1 MTPYGHQHAM
11 APMDWPSCD
20 IGALFSRSFAGDSRA
35 RETIIVRF
43 LPLAR
48 RLARQY
54 DGRGEP
60 IEDLVQAASVGLIR
74 AVDRYSPDRGDAF
87 SAYARPMIVGE
98 IRRHFRDTTWRVHVP
113 RPVKESAGRVL
124 RADRELSRVDGAPIK
139 PEAIAQHLGIGLDQV
154 AEARRA
160 LQTYFPASLDPPSE
174 APAKGQIDRGE
185 FSGTIDPG
193 YERVEVS
200 FGIER
205 ALGLMKPRDRTIL
218 LLRLVG
224 ELSQGEIAGRVGI
237 SQMHVSR
244 TLRSIG
250 AALTASCGLAV
261 TGATI

>member
-1 MTPYGHQHAM
+1 MTPYGHDHAM

-20 IGALFSRSFAGDSRA
+20 LGALFSRSFAGDTRA

-43 LPLAR
+43 MPLAS
-48 RLARQY
+48 RLARVY
-54 DGRGEP
+54 EGRGEP
-60 IEDLVQAASVGLIR
+60 IEDLCQAAAVGLIK

-87 SAYARPMIVGE
+87 PAYARPMIVGE

-113 RPVKESAGRVL
+113 RPMKERAGRVL
-124 RADRELSRVDGAPIK
+124 RADRELGGAPAR
-139 PEAIAQHLGIGLDQV
+139 PEAVARHLGIGVGEV

-160 LQTYFPASLDPPSE
+160 LQTYFPAPLDAPSE
-174 APAKGQIDRGE
+174 PTDDGQTAFAAVD
-185 FSGTIDPG
+185 GTIDPG

-200 FGIER
+200 VGLER
-205 ALGLMKPRDRTIL
+205 ALRLMKPRDQKIL

-224 ELSQGEIAGRVGI
+224 ELSQDDIARRVGI

-250 AALTASCGLAV
+250 AALTSSCGLAV
-261 TGATI
+261 NVATS

>member
-20 IGALFSRSFAGDSRA
+20 LGALLSRSTAGDSRA

-48 RLARQY
+48 RLAWQY

-60 IEDLVQAASVGLIR
+60 MEDLVQAASVGLIR

-87 SAYARPMIVGE
+87 PAYARPMILGE

-124 RADRELSRVDGAPIK
+124 RADHELRRIDGSPIK
-139 PEAIAQHLGIGLDQV
+139 PEAIAQHLGIGLDEV

-160 LQTYFPASLDPPSE
+160 LQTYFPAPLDPASE
-174 APAKGQIDRGE
+174 APDKGQSRLGE
-185 FSGTIDPG
+185 VRGTIDPG

-200 FGIER
+200 AGIER
-205 ALGLMKPRDRTIL
+205 ALRLMKPRDRTIL

-261 TGATI
+261 NGATI